1 MSYYNH
7 AFWTKKRL
15 LLLALLLAITSSL
28 SFPQAAE
35 AYRRPFIGGYGLV
48 IISTPTF
55 AFHNFYSDI
64 TGEIEVGDIVY
75 ISGWDTTLYHIG
87 WQRWASQSSIE
98 PIIDWRGNPMVDY
111 VTQEGNQY

>member
-1 MSYYNH
+1 MSYYNR
-7 AFWTKKRL
+7 AFRAKNVIL
-15 LLLALLLAITSSL
+15 FALLLATIGIFTFS
-28 SFPQAAE
+28 QAAH